1 MPHSFPRPARPAG
14 FTLTEL
20 LFALAVLAVVSALGA
35 PALLDTL
42 RRGAVRAATLQVAGA
57 LAQARAASITSNR
70 RGTFCLAGPAGV
82 CLGEGASA
90 QHWPTQHWQVAVD
103 EPGGQRLIARGR
115 LPGGVLLV
123 SNRSSVHFWPV
134 ALAGTTATLT
144 ICDGAG
150 RAPRRQLIVSQTG
163 RVRTHSDP
171 DATGCP

>member
-1 MPHSFPRPARPAG
+1 MCAMPLPFPRTSRPAG

-20 LFALAVLAVVSALGA
+20 LFALAVLAIVSALGA
-35 PALLDTL
+35 PALQDTL
-42 RRGAVRAATLQVAGA
+42 RRGAIRAATLQVAGA

-70 RGTFCLAGPAGV
+70 RGTFCLSGASGA
-82 CLGEGASA
+82 CLGGGT
-90 QHWPTQHWQVAVD
+90 PTQHWKVAVD
-103 EPGGQRLIARGR
+103 EPGGERLIARGS

-123 SNRSSVHFWPV
+123 SNRASVHFWPV

-150 RAPRRQLIVSQTG
+150 RAPWRQLIVSQTG

-171 DATGCP
+171 GETGCP